1 MKRTFLTLVYLLL
14 SVSIFSQPPDGYYDN
29 AQGLTG
35 EQLKA
40 ALHNIIDD
48 HVEKSYDFLWTIL
61 PESDEDPNNT
71 NNFILL
77 YTGRSISKSSS
88 YPDYNREHVWAK
100 SHGDF
105 GTSAPAG
112 TDAHHLRPTD
122 VSVNSDRGNKDFDN
136 GGTQHSEATGC
147 YYTESTWEPRDA
159 VKGDVARM
167 MFYMAVRY
175 EGDVSGEPDLELVD
189 YITYPTTSPIFGK
202 LSTLLQW
209 HIDDPVDDIER
220 HRNDVVYSYQENRNP
235 FIDHP
240 EYVDYIWGSGT
251 VTEYTIT
258 ASAGANGSI
267 SPSGNVTVNQGQ
279 SKTFTITPNTGYHV
293 NVVTVDGSS
302 VGAVTSYTFNNV
314 TANHTI
320 NATFAINTYTITA
333 SAGANGS
340 ISPSGNVEVTHGQNK
355 TFTIT
360 PSANYHIE
368 NVLVNGS
375 SVGAVSTYTF
385 SNVTSNQTISA
396 TFAINTYT
404 ITASAGSNGSI
415 TPSGNVVVNH
425 GANQTFTIEANENYV
440 IESLTVDGGNV
451 AVSGSSTTY
460 EFTNVTANHSIS
472 VAFALEVHTISS
484 SASTFG
490 TISPSGDVEVSHGS
504 NQTFTITPDASC
516 YVTNVLVDGSSV
528 GLVESY
534 TFSNVTTDH
543 TIEAQFSDNPPPT
556 YTITATAGENGS
568 ISPSGE
574 VSVTENNNQNFTITP
589 NANYHVLDVLVD
601 GESIGD
607 IASYTFSTVNANH
620 TIHATFAINTHVIS
634 ASANE
639 YGTISPSGEVEV
651 EHGSNQTFT
660 ITPNEGC
667 TISQVLVDEV
677 DAGELS
683 TYTFENITGNHTI
696 EAVFSVNSY
705 TITAT
710 ANENGSISPS
720 GEVDVNY
727 GSSQLFTIT
736 PNEGYSV
743 SDVLVDEV
751 SVGAV
756 ETYTFENIS
765 SNHTIEAS
773 FEIKTYTITASANEF
788 GTITPNGEVEVE
800 HGGSQTFTI
809 TPNEGY
815 LIVDVHVNDVSVGAV
830 STYTFENV
838 TENQTIVAN
847 FSTNAFVIS
856 ASAGENG
863 TISPSGEVAVGT
875 GDDITFSIIPNDGY
889 KVSEVLVDDVSVGT
903 IESYTFENVTT
914 NHSIEATFEIQRVT
928 LTLEI
933 IGEGSVKVNGE
944 SYVSPIEVDYGT
956 SLSLDAFPEEYWN
969 FDSWSGDQGGRDAHI
984 EVSMNGNKTITA
996 TFTEITD
1003 QEFTLTINVIGSGVV
1018 EVNNATYTEPTVYN
1032 RGSEL
1037 TLSAIAAEGWQFDSW
1052 NGDLNGRETPITLT
1066 MNNHKVVNVTFEEY
1080 TDVIPTYSESI
1091 VIYPNP
1097 FSQSVTIKNAEN
1109 IVHLRLSNLIGQKL
1123 LEHDYHGSH
1132 SITLESNT
1140 LPKGVYLIVMYFNNG
1155 ESAVRKVVKE

>member
-472 VAFALEVHTISS
+472 VAFALEVHTISA

-534 TFSNVTTDH
+534 TFSNVTTDY
-543 TIEAQFSDNPPPT
+543 TIEAQFSDTPPPT
-556 YTITATAGENGS
+556 YTITASAGENGS
-568 ISPSGE
+568 ISPSGKVT
-574 VSVTENNNQNFTITP
+574 VSENGSQSFTITP

-607 IASYTFSTVNANH
+607 VASYTFSTVNENH

-660 ITPNEGC
+660 FTPNEGC

-683 TYTFENITGNHTI
+683 TFTFENVTGNHTI
-696 EAVFSVNSY
+696 EVVFSVN
-705 TITAT
+705 TFIINAT

-720 GEVDVNY
+720 GEVDVNF
-727 GSSQLFTIT
+727 GSSQVFTIT

-756 ETYTFENIS
+756 ESYTFENITA
-765 SNHTIEAS
+765 NHSIEAS

-788 GTITPNGEVEVE
+788 GSISPSGEVEVE

-815 LIVDVHVNDVSVGAV
+815 LIVDVHVNGQSVGAV
-830 STYTFENV
+830 TSYTFENV
-838 TENQTIVAN
+838 TSNQTIDAN
-847 FSTNAFVIS
+847 FSNDVFVIT

-863 TISPSGEVAVGT
+863 SINPSGEVSVGT
-875 GDDITFSIIPNDGY
+875 GDDITFNINPDVGY
-889 KVSEVLVDDVSVGT
+889 IVSDVLVDEVSVGA
-903 IESYTFENVTT
+903 IESYTFENVTA
-914 NHSIEATFEIQRVT
+914 NHSIEATFEIQKVT

-956 SLSLDAFPEEYWN
+956 KLSLDAIPEEYWN
-969 FDSWSGDQGGRDAHI
+969 FDSWSGDQGGRDSHI
-984 EVSMNGNKTITA
+984 EVSMNGNKTISA

-1003 QEFTLTINVIGSGVV
+1003 QEFTLTINVIGSGLV
-1018 EVNNATYTEPTVYN
+1018 EVNNVTYTEPTVYD

-1037 TLSAIAAEGWQFDSW
+1037 TLSAIATEGWQFDSW
-1052 NGDLNGRETPITLT
+1052 TGDISGRETPITLT
-1066 MNNHKVVNVTFEEY
+1066 MNNHKVVNVTFEQY
-1080 TDVIPTYSESI
+1080 SDVIPTYSESV

-1097 FSQSVTIKNAEN
+1097 FSQSVTIENAEN
-1109 IVHLRLSNLIGQKL
+1109 IVHLRLTNLIGQKL
-1123 LEHDYHGSH
+1123 LEYDYHGSH